1 MYLLPEKFRE
11 RMKNLLP
18 ENEREDFFAVY
29 EKEGFE
35 KGLLIN
41 TLKITAEEF
50 EKITPL
56 FLDGVVPWAKN
67 ARFVKDEKVGGDP
80 YHAAGLYYMQEPSAS
95 FVAPQAEAEEGER
108 VLDLCAAPG
117 GKTAALAAAL
127 NGKGILV
134 CNEPVSSRA
143 QILLSNAERLG
154 VKNVV
159 VTNAYPE
166 ELSGVFSQ
174 YFDKIVVDAPCSGEG
189 MFRKNAEEARAEW
202 SEENVAACAERQR
215 RILGE
220 AAKMLAVGGRI
231 VYSTCTF
238 SAEEDEEQTRE
249 FLKNHTEFS
258 LLSETKLLP
267 HKIRGEG
274 HYCAVFLKNAGE
286 RKDLRPQKS
295 NISLASQKLFFDFCD
310 STLQKQAAEDTKKSV
325 LYEANGT
332 LYALPSDCFAWK
344 GVKILRCGVK
354 LGEIMKNRFEPAHAF
369 ALSLKK
375 GEAKNVLDLSYGDPL
390 LIRYLRGEEIP
401 ADVRGWCVVCVNG
414 YPVGW
419 GKGSGSTL
427 KNHYPRGLRLHG

>member
-1 MYLLPEKFRE
+1 M
-11 RMKNLLP
+11 
-18 ENEREDFFAVY
+18 
-29 EKEGFE
+29 
-35 KGLLIN
+35 
-41 TLKITAEEF
+41 
-50 EKITPL
+50 
-56 FLDGVVPWAKN
+56 
-67 ARFVKDEKVGGDP
+67 KDEKVGGDP

-375 GEAKNVLDLSYGDPL
+375 GEAKNVLDLPYGDPL